1 MCKKKTPYEFF
12 LKRMLNYYFF
22 LYKIVFCMIEV
33 QSVIVVVFI
42 AEKLD
47 LITEDLKV
55 MTSFVK

>member
-1 MCKKKTPYEFF
+1 MVLYLQRKKNVWNFEEEDAE
-12 LKRMLNYYFF
+12 
-22 LYKIVFCMIEV
+22 LYNIVYCMIEV

-42 AEKLD
+42 AEKFD

>member
-1 MCKKKTPYEFF
+1 
-12 LKRMLNYYFF
+12 
-22 LYKIVFCMIEV
+22 MIEV

-42 AEKLD
+42 AEKFD